1 MASRQGMQ
9 ELVSEELRLLD
20 KLSHDLDTYW
30 QTKNGESTA
39 IRNWRLRY
47 RTWRR
52 RTEASLASK
61 SEDGWATAEKA
72 RKAFNAGLRD
82 TWQRHYYLGDDDLQ
96 EQEAILVE
104 YSPRY
109 ADEIKQARKTFNS
122 ETAKWDDDQLA
133 QMDTHEKKREKVA
146 KDAEDEIVGLA
157 EGYHIATVENDDKKK
172 KLHLYI
178 NTDEVESYA
187 TMAVDRASEYGAYG
201 EVQAYACTKTATVLA
216 KKYLERD
223 MYAQAVDAVVEGT
236 KAMLKDFE
244 KVFKKDTWEPKS
256 YEPKL
261 YFLEPYKAPAEGPDL
276 RLLDEM
282 EKYAR
287 GPYDAAR
294 GHLSDINDLVQKIG
308 FGCPYIDIPAD
319 SAQESAQTAV
329 SKDIE
334 ALKDVMDRF
343 GQQDHGHK
351 RTALIE
357 PLRESLDALLG
368 SYSKRTQKRHIEHFR
383 AYASALSTWVR
394 LAWTQFGGT
403 PQNAKEAKYKKMASG
418 K

>member
-9 ELVSEELRLLD
+9 DIVSEELRLLD

-30 QTKNGESTA
+30 KTKNSESTA

-47 RTWRR
+47 NTWRR
-52 RTEASLASK
+52 RTEAALTSK

-72 RKAFNAGLRD
+72 RKAFNVGLRD
-82 TWQRHYYLGDDDLQ
+82 IWQRHYYLGDDDLQ
-96 EQEAILVE
+96 KEEAILVE
-104 YSPRY
+104 YSSHY
-109 ADEIKQARKTFNS
+109 VDEIKQARKTFNS
-122 ETAKWDDDQLA
+122 ETAKWDDDQLT

-157 EGYHIATVENDDKKK
+157 EGYRIATVENSDKKK
-172 KLHLYI
+172 KLQLRV
-178 NTDEVESYA
+178 NADEVKNYA
-187 TMAVDRASEYGAYG
+187 EMAVDRAREYGAYG

-216 KKYLERD
+216 QKYLERD
-223 MYAQAVDAVVEGT
+223 MRAQAVDAVVEGT
-236 KAMLKDFE
+236 NTMLRDFE
-244 KVFKKDTWEPKS
+244 KVFKKDTWEPES
-256 YEPKL
+256 YKPRL

-294 GHLSDINDLVQKIG
+294 GHLDDINGLVQRIG
-308 FGCPYIDIPAD
+308 YDCPYIDIPAD
-319 SAQESAQTAV
+319 KAQESAQTAV
-329 SKDIE
+329 SSDIQ

-343 GQQDHGHK
+343 GQQDHGRK

-368 SYSKRTQKRHIEHFR
+368 SYSKRTQKRHIESFR

-394 LAWTQFGGT
+394 LAWVQFGGT
-403 PQNAKEAKYKKMASG
+403 PQNAKEAKYRKMASG

>member
-9 ELVSEELRLLD
+9 DLVSEELRLLD

-30 QTKNGESTA
+30 KTKNSESTA

-47 RTWRR
+47 NTWRR
-52 RTEASLASK
+52 RTEAALTSK

-72 RKAFNAGLRD
+72 RKAFNVGLRD
-82 TWQRHYYLGDDDLQ
+82 IWQRHYYLGDDDLQ
-96 EQEAILVE
+96 KEEAILVE
-104 YSPRY
+104 YSSHY
-109 ADEIKQARKTFNS
+109 VDEIKQARKTFNS
-122 ETAKWDDDQLA
+122 ETAKWDDDQLT

-157 EGYHIATVENDDKKK
+157 
-172 KLHLYI
+172 
-178 NTDEVESYA
+178 
-187 TMAVDRASEYGAYG
+187 VDRAREYGAYG

-216 KKYLERD
+216 QKYLERD
-223 MYAQAVDAVVEGT
+223 MRAQAVDAVVEGT
-236 KAMLKDFE
+236 NTMLRDFE
-244 KVFKKDTWEPKS
+244 KVFKKDTWEPES
-256 YEPKL
+256 YKPRL

-294 GHLSDINDLVQKIG
+294 GHLDDINGLVQRIG
-308 FGCPYIDIPAD
+308 YDCPYIDIPAD
-319 SAQESAQTAV
+319 KAQESAQTAV
-329 SKDIE
+329 SSDIQ

-343 GQQDHGHK
+343 GQQDHGRK

-368 SYSKRTQKRHIEHFR
+368 SYSKRTQKRHIESFR

-394 LAWTQFGGT
+394 LAWVQFGGT
-403 PQNAKEAKYKKMASG
+403 PQNAKEAKYRKMASG